1 MLKALIEKRNK
12 AVERMKE
19 IAANA
24 VTETR
29 ALTADET
36 KEYDDLKTEVEGLDA
51 SIKRAKDSAT
61 MQLDGE
67 PEDGNTAGTDGETR
81 EMRDDMDMAEV
92 RAFADYIRT
101 AKVET
106 RDDANMTMTDN
117 GAIIPKTIAA
127 KIIKQVKDI
136 SPIYAAATKYNVK
149 GTLSIPYYDETTDHV
164 TVAWATEFTELES
177 HTGKFKTI
185 DLTGFLAGALTK
197 ISRSLLNSQDFDLV
211 SFVVNDMAEKVAEF
225 IESEIIKGTKV
236 GGLSGVTNVTT
247 AAAVDAVTADELI
260 DLKDSIKDR
269 FQSGC
274 MWVMS
279 RKTRTA
285 IRKLKDSDG
294 QYLLNRDITA
304 PFGYTLL
311 GMPIYVSDNM
321 PEMATSAKA
330 IYYGDF
336 SGLAVKMVEE
346 PNVQILQE
354 HYATQHAIGAVC
366 WLEFDS
372 KVEDAQKLA
381 VLQMGAGA

>member
-51 SIKRAKDSAT
+51 SIQRAKDSAT

-67 PEDGNTAGTDGETR
+67 PEDNTTAGTDGETR

-92 RAFADYIRT
+92 RAFASYIRS

-106 RDDANMTMTDN
+106 RDDVNMTMTDN

-177 HTGKFKTI
+177 HSGKFKTI

-321 PEMATSAKA
+321 PEMSTSAKA

>member
-51 SIKRAKDSAT
+51 SIQRAKDSAA

-67 PEDGNTAGTDGETR
+67 PEDNTTASNNGETR

-92 RAFADYIRT
+92 RAFASYIRS

-106 RDDANMTMTDN
+106 RDDVNMTMTDN

-177 HTGKFKTI
+177 HSGKFKTI

-321 PEMATSAKA
+321 PEMAANAKA

-381 VLQMGAGA
+381 VLKMGAGA

>member
-36 KEYDDLKTEVEGLDA
+36 KEYDDLKTEVEGLDSA
-51 SIKRAKDSAT
+51 IKRAKDSAT

-67 PEDGNTAGTDGETR
+67 PEEGNTAGTDGETR

-92 RAFADYIRT
+92 RAFAEYIRSS
-101 AKVET
+101 KVET
-106 RDDANMTMTDN
+106 RDDVNMTMTDN

-321 PEMATSAKA
+321 PEMAANAKA

>member
-36 KEYDDLKTEVEGLDA
+36 KEYDDLKTEVEGLDSA
-51 SIKRAKDSAT
+51 IQRAKDSAA

-67 PEDGNTAGTDGETR
+67 PEEGNDTGTDGETR

-92 RAFADYIRT
+92 RAFASYIRS

-106 RDDANMTMTDN
+106 RDDVNMTMTDN

-321 PEMATSAKA
+321 PEMAANAKA

-381 VLQMGAGA
+381 VLKMGAGA